1 MADTRA
7 SVTIDNLRAEDV
19 ALKRHEGRPA
29 VYLELGSLV
38 YVTLGLDAGDEAL
51 EAAAMR
57 KLSEVAA
64 EAAAELDHRA
74 AERED
79 GRDE

>member
-57 KLSEVAA
+57 KLSALATQAA
-64 EAAAELDHRA
+64 EELEHRA
-74 AERED
+74 A
-79 GRDE
+79 GRQEHG